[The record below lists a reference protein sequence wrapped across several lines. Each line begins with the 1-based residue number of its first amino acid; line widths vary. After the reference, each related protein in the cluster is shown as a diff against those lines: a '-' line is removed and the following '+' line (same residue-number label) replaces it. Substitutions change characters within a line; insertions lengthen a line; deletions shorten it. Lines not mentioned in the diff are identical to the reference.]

1 MIQVK
6 LSCHIDIQKV
16 KLATHN
22 GLSGF
27 YSNELAITESS
38 TKLTKDSISSSS
50 VLEQRKQ
57 KVMNN
62 IGKGD
67 I

>member
-6 LSCHIDIQKV
+6 LGCHMGMQEV

-22 GLSGF
+22 GLPGF
-27 YSNELAITESS
+27 YINELAITESS
-38 TKLTKDSISSSS
+38 TKLTQDSISNSS
-50 VLEQRKQ
+50 VPEQRKQ

-62 IGKGD
+62 VGK
-67 I
+67 